1 MTTKN
6 QKSTEYVLK
15 GNVISDELI
24 KNPSIS
30 VEIGA
35 LKSLVQLDAG
45 LTDMLKYDN
54 AIVVDIAILGVD
66 APTIHFV
73 LRFTTAKPLTYARW
87 ESFGYHPMIWKGS
100 LESLVQLEGNQLFD
114 FSKVERMH
122 IAVELLMHQFEF
134 LTNDEEQLEVF
145 PVNKAFDQIGIAHL
159 TPNMYGTVTM
169 ADTHYVDVR
178 VDDGA
183 GFPRFYADIDPV
195 YGSQIRELTA
205 EQALELGNQLKKIS
219 ARIKDWESIIE
230 ICKKGGAD
238 FQRMVE
244 FESRSKWFAKVLGRI
259 EMLRRD

>member
-54 AIVVDIAILGVD
+54 ATVVDIAILGVD
-66 APTIHFV
+66 APTIRFV
-73 LRFTTAKPLTYARW
+73 LRFTTAKPLTHARW
-87 ESFGYHPMIWKGS
+87 ESFGYHPI
-100 LESLVQLEGNQLFD
+100 EGNQLFD
-114 FSKVERMH
+114 FNKIERMN

-134 LTNDEEQLEVF
+134 LTNDEERLEVF
-145 PVNKAFDQIGIAHL
+145 PVNNAFDQIGIAHL
-159 TPNMYGTVTM
+159 TPTMYGT
-169 ADTHYVDVR
+169 VR

-183 GFPRFYADIDPV
+183 GFPRFYADIDPI
-195 YGSQIRELTA
+195 YGTQTRELTA
-205 EQALELGNQLKKIS
+205 EKALELGRELTKVS

-244 FESRSKWFAKVLGRI
+244 FESRSEWFAKVVGRI

>member
-24 KNPSIS
+24 KNPEAYFIS
-30 VEIGA
+30 ATTGA
-35 LKSLVQLDAG
+35 LKTLVQFDAG

-87 ESFGYHPMIWKGS
+87 ESFGYHPI
-100 LESLVQLEGNQLFD
+100 EVNQLFD

>member
-30 VEIGA
+30 VAIGA
-35 LKSLVQLDAG
+35 LKSLVQFDAG

-54 AIVVDIAILGVD
+54 PTVVDIAILGVD

-73 LRFTTAKPLTYARW
+73 LRFTTAKPLTHARW
-87 ESFGYHPMIWKGS
+87 ESFGYHPI
-100 LESLVQLEGNQLFD
+100 EGNQLFD
-114 FSKVERMH
+114 FSKAERMH

-145 PVNKAFDQIGIAHL
+145 PVNNAFDQIGIAHL

-169 ADTHYVDVR
+169 ADVQYVDVR

-195 YGSQIRELTA
+195 YGTQTRELTA
-205 EQALELGNQLKKIS
+205 EKALELGRELTKVS

-244 FESRSKWFAKVLGRI
+244 FESRSEWFAKFLGRI
-259 EMLRRD
+259 EMLRKD